1 MKIETNFLKEL
12 IKTKQLFNFIQLKN
26 CINENRMLS
35 KKRILAALN
44 STKYEKIREIIFHEF
59 EKFMLENNC
68 TAGIF
73 FNEIE
78 KQGRCNPNWLINF
91 KEPHCPLNS
100 IIFHYL
106 AWYNTSHGGKFWCN
120 LDEKWELRFDTL
132 ILKPLYDYTDNNL
145 LFY

>member
-26 CINENRMLS
+26 CMDENRLIS
-35 KKRILAALN
+35 RKRILAALN

-59 EKFMLENNC
+59 EKFMLENDC
-68 TAGIF
+68 TTGIF

-78 KQGRCNPNWLINF
+78 NQGRYNPNWLVNF
-91 KEPHCPLNS
+91 KEPHCSLNI

-106 AWYNTSHGGKFWCN
+106 SWSNTSRGSHFWCN
-120 LDEKWELRFDTL
+120 LDNKWELRFETL
-132 ILKPLYDYTDNNL
+132 ILKPL
-145 LFY
+145 FGE

>member
-1 MKIETNFLKEL
+1 MKIETKFLKEL
-12 IKTKQLFNFIQLKN
+12 IKTKQLFNFIKLKN

-59 EKFMLENNC
+59 EKFMLENEC
-68 TAGIF
+68 TAGFF

-78 KQGRCNPNWLINF
+78 NQGRYNPNWLINF
-91 KEPHCPLNS
+91 KEPSCPLNI

-106 AWYNTSHGGKFWCN
+106 SWSYTSCGSYFWLN
-120 LDEKWELRFDTL
+120 LDKKWGLRFDTL
-132 ILKPLYDYTDNNL
+132 ILKPLYGE
-145 LFY
+145 

>member
-26 CINENRMLS
+26 CTDEKRMLS
-35 KKRILAALN
+35 KRKILAALN

-78 KQGRCNPNWLINF
+78 NQGIFNPNRLINF
-91 KEPHCPLNS
+91 KELLCPLNI

-106 AWYNTSHGGKFWCN
+106 TWSYTSHGSHFWCN
-120 LDEKWELRFDTL
+120 LDSKWALRFDTL
-132 ILKPLYDYTDNNL
+132 IIKPLCGE
-145 LFY
+145 

>member
-26 CINENRMLS
+26 RMDEKRMLS

-59 EKFMLENNC
+59 EKFMLENHC
-68 TAGIF
+68 TAEIF

-78 KQGRCNPNWLINF
+78 NQGRYNPNWLINF
-91 KEPHCPLNS
+91 KEPSCPLNI

-106 AWYNTSHGGKFWCN
+106 SWCNSSYGSKFWCN
-120 LDEKWELRFDTL
+120 LDNEWELRFDTL
-132 ILKPLYDYTDNNL
+132 IFKPL
-145 LFY
+145 FGE